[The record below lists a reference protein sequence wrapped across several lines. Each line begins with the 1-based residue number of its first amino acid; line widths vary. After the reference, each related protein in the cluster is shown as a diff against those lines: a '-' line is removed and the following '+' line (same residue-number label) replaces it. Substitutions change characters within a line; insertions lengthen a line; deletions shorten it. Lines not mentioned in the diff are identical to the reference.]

1 MTVKKSHL
9 TALWQYLVLPE
20 VYMSV
25 DTLPQPKSK
34 DCPYGYSPWGSL
46 EVCLKAKLNAT
57 HAATHF
63 PKWSAGQN
71 RKHLT
76 PWTSGSTLSMSGP
89 AST

>member
-57 HAATHF
+57 HAAADEPGCQVTKPPF
-63 PKWSAGQN
+63 P
-71 RKHLT
+71 
-76 PWTSGSTLSMSGP
+76 
-89 AST
+89 